1 MPIKD
6 ILPAAR
12 TSVDSRRTVSLLRD
26 VAETLR
32 IGLPLAAAQLAQMA
46 MGVTDTVFLGALG
59 PDALAAGG
67 LATSLEIGALVILQG
82 TLAAVSALVSQAR
95 GAGRSSAIPG
105 LYWTG
110 MLLAVLLMLP
120 ALLFFRSAEALLLA
134 IGEPPALAH
143 AAGQFI
149 ALLQWSIPGA
159 MIGTGLQRAV
169 LPAIDA
175 GWIIFP
181 VTAAGT
187 LLNAGL
193 CYGLI
198 HGEFGLPA
206 LGFLGPATATSLV
219 TTLVAVALTVFTH
232 TGTRRAFVASTTPSL
247 AVLRALLR
255 LGIPIS
261 ATFAVEHT
269 LFLAVALLIGLLGPD
284 ALAAQQVAL
293 VTISVAFMIP
303 LGLSQAANVRVGH
316 AVGAGNRLDARRAGI
331 AAIGLGATAEIAFAA
346 INLVAP
352 GLVVGLF
359 LDPATRAAAIASEL
373 LRVAAIFQIADG
385 TQVVAAGA
393 LRGLSDTRTPFA
405 LAAISYWAIG
415 FPAAWI
421 LALHTSLGPTGAW
434 CGLAAGLMAA
444 AGLLTRRFLKRTA
457 HPI

>member
-1 MPIKD
+1 MTKKP
-6 ILPAAR
+6 
-12 TSVDSRRTVSLLRD
+12 TSFGWHAT
-26 VAETLR
+26 ETLR

-46 MGVTDTVFLGALG
+46 MGVTDTAFLGALG

-67 LATSLEIGALVILQG
+67 LATTLEIGILVILQG
-82 TLAAVSALVSQAR
+82 VFAALSALVAQVS
-95 GAGRSSAIPG
+95 GAGTLAAIPG

-110 MLLAVLLMLP
+110 MLLAMLLMIP
-120 ALLFFRSAEALLLA
+120 AFLFFQSAETLLLA

-149 ALLQWSIPGA
+149 SLLQWSIPGA
-159 MIGTGLQRAV
+159 MIGTGLQRAF

-187 LLNAGL
+187 LLNAAL

-206 LGFLGPATATSLV
+206 LGFLGPAIATAIV
-219 TTLVAVALTVFTH
+219 TTAIAAALTAFTH
-232 TGTRRAFVASTTPSL
+232 TGSRCAFVIRTMPRL
-247 AVLRALLR
+247 AELGALLR

-303 LGLSQAANVRVGH
+303 LGISQAANVRVGY
-316 AVGAGNRLDARRAGI
+316 AVGTGDRVRARRAGI
-331 AAIGLGATAEIAFAA
+331 AAIALGATAEIAFAA

-352 GLVVGLF
+352 DQVVRLF
-359 LDPATRAAAIASEL
+359 LDPATSAAAIAIAL

-385 TQVVAAGA
+385 TQVAAAGA

-405 LAAISYWAIG
+405 LAAISYWAVG
-415 FPAAWI
+415 FPAAW
-421 LALHTSLGPTGAW
+421 LLTLHTSLGPTGAW
-434 CGLAAGLMAA
+434 CGLAAGLVTA
-444 AGLLTRRFLKRTA
+444 AGLLTGRFLIRTA
-457 HPI
+457 RPM

>member
-1 MPIKD
+1 MSVSTQHHRIHD
-6 ILPAAR
+6 I
-12 TSVDSRRTVSLLRD
+12 
-26 VAETLR
+26 AETLR
-32 IGLPLAAAQLAQMA
+32 LGLPLAAAQLAQMA
-46 MGVTDTVFLGALG
+46 MGVTDTAFLGALG

-67 LATSLEIGALVILQG
+67 LATSLEIGTLVILQG
-82 TLAAVSALVSQAR
+82 ALAALSALVAQAR
-95 GAGRSSAIPG
+95 GAGRQAAIPG

-120 ALLFFRSAEALLLA
+120 AFLLFEGGETFLLA
-134 IGEPPALAH
+134 IGEPPTLAH
-143 AAGQFI
+143 AAGQFL
-149 ALLQWSIPGA
+149 ALLQASIPGA
-159 MIGTGLQRAV
+159 MIGLGLQRAF

-187 LLNAGL
+187 LLNAVL
-193 CYGLI
+193 CYALI

-206 LGFLGPATATSLV
+206 LGFLGPAVATAIV
-219 TTLVAVALTVFTH
+219 TTVIAAALTAFSH
-232 TGTRRAFVASTTPSL
+232 TGARRAFVTRTAPRLSDL
-247 AVLRALLR
+247 AALLR

-303 LGLSQAANVRVGH
+303 LGISQAANVRVGH
-316 AVGAGNRLDARRAGI
+316 AVGAGDRLAARRAGSVAI
-331 AAIGLGATAEIAFAA
+331 ALGATAEIAFAA

-352 GLVVGLF
+352 AEVVSLF
-359 LDPATRAAAIASEL
+359 LDPAIPAAAIATAL
-373 LRVAAIFQIADG
+373 LRVAALFQIADG
-385 TQVVAAGA
+385 TQCVAAGA
-393 LRGLSDTRTPFA
+393 LRGLGDARTPFA

-415 FPAAWI
+415 FPAAWV
-421 LALHTSLGPTGAW
+421 LTLHTGLGPAGAW
-434 CGLAAGLMAA
+434 CGLAAGLIAA
-444 AGLLTRRFLKRTA
+444 AILLTKRFLKRTS